1 MPIIERYRQYEIAK
15 RADGSLWQLGAGAM
29 GVTYKAFDTNLRR
42 YVAQPRRKLEPGPAR
57 PR

>member
-1 MPIIERYRQYEIAK
+1 MRGSGYERAT
-15 RADGSLWQLGAGAM
+15 G
-29 GVTYKAFDTNLRR
+29 NLRR